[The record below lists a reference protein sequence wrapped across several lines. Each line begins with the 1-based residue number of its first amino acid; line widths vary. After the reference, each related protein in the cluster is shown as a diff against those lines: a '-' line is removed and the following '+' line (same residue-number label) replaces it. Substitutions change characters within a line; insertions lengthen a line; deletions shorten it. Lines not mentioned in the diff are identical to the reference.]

1 MVITATVTII
11 LVVEVRSVLQAALG
25 ELTFESEAADRLR
38 TELRSATRQ
47 VAQLEQQLRESAG
60 QLQAAE
66 EAAAQARQLASDA
79 SHGSEEQRTLEKQ
92 LQVLVLTACL
102 VQLEPL

>member
-1 MVITATVTII
+1 MNTFKAESGV
-11 LVVEVRSVLQAALG
+11 QAALG

-38 TELRSATRQ
+38 GELRSANRQ
-47 VAQLEQQLRESAG
+47 VAQQQQQLHECAG

-79 SHGSEEQRTLEKQ
+79 SHGTEEQQRAEKQ
-92 LQVLVLTACL
+92 LQV
-102 VQLEPL
+102 QLLLL